1 MDWQN
6 CDVLVVG
13 SGPAGSGAGRA
24 AAQGSAR
31 TIIIDRKK
39 EIGTPVQCGEVIGR
53 SVLAMTDIKIPP
65 YAQCCE
71 QNYTRFIVDR
81 KVQIDNHEA
90 YWRSVTV
97 ERKLFDKYLAENAA
111 RAGAAVQ
118 ADARLISIEKDGEDI
133 ASCRLMVQGDEIEVR
148 PKFVIAADGVHSTVS
163 KLMGKEFFTSD
174 SVARGVEYEMVSKKR
189 VPPCMQIFIEPEIGL
204 GYGWIIPKGAYRANV
219 GLGVVGGKESRRG
232 ALTEWIE
239 SNPMVNQYFD
249 SEKVL
254 EIKTGDA
261 PVPGFLG
268 GPSSGNVLFAG
279 DAAGQTL
286 AFVGEGIMPS
296 YICGSIAGKVAAGA
310 LKDRAAL
317 ESYDVEIN
325 ELLGE
330 DLEMGADLR
339 DLLVTIWTESDMSD
353 EQRCVVSAFVMNE
366 IIPLD
371 DLETIE
377 RLADQGG
384 PMVARE
390 LRSRSRAAN
399 KKIRVSTISNGR

>member
-1 MDWQN
+1 MNWQN

-24 AAQGSAR
+24 AAEGGAR
-31 TIIIDRKK
+31 TIVIDRKK

-53 SVLAMTDIKIPP
+53 SILAMTDVKIPS

-97 ERKLFDKYLAENAA
+97 ERKMFDKYLAERAA

-118 ADARLISIEKDGEDI
+118 SDARLLSVEKDGDEI
-133 ASCRLMVQGDEIEVR
+133 SSCQLLVQGDKVEVE
-148 PKFVIAADGVHSTVS
+148 PKIVIAADGVHSTVA
-163 KLMGKEFFTSD
+163 KLLGKELFTSE

-204 GYGWIIPKGAYRANV
+204 GYGWIIPKGPYRANV
-219 GLGVVGGKESRRG
+219 GLGVVGGTESRRG
-232 ALTEWIE
+232 ALTDWIE
-239 SNPMVNQYFD
+239 LNPIVNQYFD
-249 SEKVL
+249 SEKIL
-254 EIKTGDA
+254 EVKTGDA

-296 YICGSIAGKVAAGA
+296 YICGTVAGRVASAA
-310 LKDRAAL
+310 VKDREAL
-317 ESYDVEIN
+317 ERYDAEIN
-325 ELLGE
+325 DLLGE

-353 EQRCVVSAFVMNE
+353 EQRSVVSAFIMNE
-366 IIPLD
+366 IIPMD
-371 DLETIE
+371 DLEKIE
-377 RLADQGG
+377 KLADMGG
-384 PMVARE
+384 PAVARE
-390 LRSRSRAAN
+390 LRSRGKAAN
-399 KKIRVSTISNGR
+399 KRIRVSSIRNGR

>member
-24 AAQGSAR
+24 AAESGTR
-31 TIIIDRKK
+31 TIVIDRKK

-53 SVLAMTDIKIPP
+53 SVLAMTDIQVPG
-65 YAQCCE
+65 YALCCE

-97 ERKLFDKYLAENAA
+97 ERKLFDKYLTEKAA
-111 RAGAAVQ
+111 MAGAAVQ
-118 ADARLISIEKDGEDI
+118 SDARLLSIEKDGEDI
-133 ASCRLMVQGDEIEVR
+133 ASCRLMVQGEKLDVR
-148 PKFVIAADGVHSTVS
+148 PKMVIAADGVHSTVS
-163 KLMGKEFFTSD
+163 KLLGKELYTSD
-174 SVARGVEYEMVSKKR
+174 SVARGVEYEMVSRKR

-204 GYGWIIPKGAYRANV
+204 GYGWIIPKGPYRANV
-219 GLGVVGGKESRRG
+219 GLGVVGGTESRRG
-232 ALTEWIE
+232 VLTDWIE
-239 SNPMVNQYFD
+239 SNPIVSQYFD
-249 SEKVL
+249 SEKIL
-254 EIKTGDA
+254 EVKTGDA

-268 GPSSGNVLFAG
+268 GPTSGNVLFAG

-296 YICGSIAGKVAAGA
+296 YICGTIAGRVAAAA

-317 ESYDVEIN
+317 GRYDIEIN
-325 ELLGE
+325 ELLGA
-330 DLEMGADLR
+330 DMEMGADLR

-353 EQRCVVSAFVMNE
+353 EQRSVVSAFIMNE
-366 IIPLD
+366 IIPMD
-371 DLETIE
+371 DLEMVQE
-377 RLADQGG
+377 LADKGG
-384 PMVARE
+384 PAVVRE

-399 KKIRVSTISNGR
+399 KKIRVSSIPKGR

>member
-1 MDWQN
+1 MDWKN

-24 AAQGSAR
+24 AAEGGAR
-31 TIIIDRKK
+31 TIVIDRKK

-53 SVLAMTDIKIPP
+53 SVLAMTDIKIPQ

-97 ERKLFDKYLAENAA
+97 ERKMFDKFLAEKTA

-118 ADARLISIEKDGEDI
+118 SDARLLSIKMDGENVS
-133 ASCRLMVQGDEIEVR
+133 SCQLMVQGEKLEVE
-148 PKFVIAADGVHSTVS
+148 PKIVVAADGVHSTVS
-163 KLMGKEFFTSD
+163 KLLGKELFTSD
-174 SVARGVEYEMVSKKR
+174 SVARGVEYEMVSRKR

-204 GYGWIIPKGAYRANV
+204 GYGWIIPKGPYRANV
-219 GLGVVGGKESRRG
+219 GLGVVGGTESRRSS
-232 ALTEWIE
+232 LTEWIE
-239 SNPMVNQYFD
+239 SNPIVNQYFD
-249 SEKVL
+249 SEKIL
-254 EIKTGDA
+254 EVKTGDA

-296 YICGSIAGKVAAGA
+296 YICGTIAGKVAAA
-310 LKDRAAL
+310 SLKDATAL
-317 ESYDVEIN
+317 ERYDAEIN
-325 ELLGE
+325 DLLGE
-330 DLEMGADLR
+330 ELEMGADLR
-339 DLLVTIWTESDMSD
+339 DLLVTIWTESDMTD
-353 EQRCVVSAFVMNE
+353 EQRSVVSAFIMNE
-366 IIPLD
+366 IVPMD
-371 DLETIE
+371 DLELIE
-377 RLADQGG
+377 KLAEKGG
-384 PMVARE
+384 AAVAKEIRA
-390 LRSRSRAAN
+390 RSRAAG
-399 KKIRVSTISNGR
+399 KKIRVSPIGNGR